1 MDALMIYRHIDKKIV
16 ATQAPDIFQM
26 ACQRMIYGT
35 LASNYQIDLLEA
47 RVREIYY
54 ELAYQGSDQD
64 DIHADDLARISHHL
78 PSLGQIADY
87 LDDENYSIIHDFLS
101 EYKDAVSPEDF
112 EAIEDSITV
121 RYDHEIGCMLEDWVE
136 QALMRMN
143 MPYQGGWIQ
152 TSIMPVNVIQQ
163 GQNILVPDFMK
174 EGVSYAL
181 VANRSRF

>member
-1 MDALMIYRHIDKKIV
+1 MDALMIYRHIDKKII

-35 LASNYQIDLLEA
+35 LASNFQIDLLEA
-47 RVREIYY
+47 RVREIHY
-54 ELAYQGSDQD
+54 ELSAKGIDQD
-64 DIHADDLARISHHL
+64 ESLSGSHPTFL
-78 PSLGQIADY
+78 PSIGQITDY
-87 LDDENYSIIHDFLS
+87 LDDENYSIIYDFLK
-101 EYKDAVSPEDF
+101 EYRDNVSPEDF
-112 EAIEDSITV
+112 EAIEDSISV

-143 MPYQGGWIQ
+143 LPYQGGWVQKSILPMNTIQ
-152 TSIMPVNVIQQ
+152 Y

-181 VANRSRF
+181 VVSRIRG